1 MFIEFICTWR
11 QLVRIILYLK
21 NKPSWLLGELK
32 LASNTNQF
40 YAQNNVNMKWVQN
53 NLLNIYQLVNHK
65 CQHLYQIEIHFNI
78 HQHA

>member
-1 MFIEFICTWR
+1 MKTAGKDYFIFKKQAILIIR
-11 QLVRIILYLK
+11 RI
-21 NKPSWLLGELK
+21 K